1 MLTQE
6 ASPYFQVRCFVPQ
19 HDRQNKSCVTNQMLI
34 TKQHIQSL
42 IPQRPP
48 FVMIDSVLAFSDTG
62 TTTGF
67 TIGADNIFVEY
78 GVFKEPGLVE
88 NIAQTAAAR
97 AGYVSQTENKPVE
110 VGYIG
115 SVNNLQVFALPNAGD
130 ELITEI
136 TIENQI
142 FDVTLISGKIT
153 CKGVLMA
160 QCRMKIFINKMKD
173 PA

>member
-1 MLTQE
+1 MIAIDNIEQ
-6 ASPYFQVRCFVPQ
+6 
-19 HDRQNKSCVTNQMLI
+19 
-34 TKQHIQSL
+34 L

-48 FVMIDSVLAFSDTG
+48 FVMIDKLLSVTEMS

-67 TIGADNIFVEY
+67 GIKANNIFVEN

-97 AGYVSQTENKPVE
+97 AGYVSHTENKPVL

-115 SVNNLQVFALPNAGD
+115 AVNGLQVFALPKTGD

-136 TIENQI
+136 TTENQI

-153 CKGVLMA
+153 CNGQLIA
-160 QCRMKIFINKMKD
+160 QCKMKIFINQPKVS
-173 PA
+173 

>member
-1 MLTQE
+1 MITIDNIE
-6 ASPYFQVRCFVPQ
+6 A
-19 HDRQNKSCVTNQMLI
+19 
-34 TKQHIQSL
+34 L

-48 FVMIDSVLAFSDTG
+48 FVMIDKLLSFSETT

-67 TIGADNIFVEY
+67 SIKADNIFVEK
-78 GVFKEPGLVE
+78 GLFKEPGLVE

-97 AGYVSQTENKPVE
+97 AGYVSATENKPVL

-115 SVNNLQVFALPNAGD
+115 AISNLQVFFLPKNGD

-142 FDVTLISGKIT
+142 FDVTLISGKII
-153 CKGVLMA
+153 CNGQPVA
-160 QCRMKIFINKMKD
+160 QCKMKIFINQFKK
-173 PA
+173 A

>member
-1 MLTQE
+1 
-6 ASPYFQVRCFVPQ
+6 
-19 HDRQNKSCVTNQMLI
+19 
-34 TKQHIQSL
+34 
-42 IPQRPP
+42 
-48 FVMIDSVLAFSDTG
+48 MIDKLLSFSETT

-67 TIGADNIFVEY
+67 SIKADNIFVEN
-78 GVFKEPGLVE
+78 GTLKEPGLVE

-97 AGYVSQTENKPVE
+97 AGYVSQTANKPVL

-115 SVNNLQVFALPNAGD
+115 AVNNLQIFMLPKTGD

-153 CKGVLMA
+153 CNGQPVA
-160 QCRMKIFINKMKD
+160 QCNMKIFINQLKN
-173 PA
+173 